1 MRELYRAIWR
11 VTGRQQWLLL
21 LLALLVAGIAAA
33 PLKLQQLVINGLVE
47 AAEPRLIVWLCV
59 GFLAVVLVSAG
70 LKFLLRLRISVVGER
85 VVLLIRKRLYANLV
99 HDTREGAEGLPTRGT
114 LVTKLAA
121 EAEMV
126 GAFAGSA
133 IAMPLVQ
140 LGTLVSV
147 VAFIL
152 VQQPWLGL
160 LVVAVVVPQA
170 IIVKA
175 LQARINARVKE
186 RVMALRRASDRIS
199 EADLQALDQ
208 AVNEDFR
215 EVYETRKKIFALKLS
230 SKLALQVIS
239 AAGIFGILLVG
250 GLLVLDGRS
259 DIGTVVA
266 SLTGLKRL
274 EGPWRELIA
283 FFRNASTVRVK
294 YEMLVRSL
302 MPRAV
307 TGGDHGWKA

>member
-1 MRELYRAIWR
+1 MRELYRGVWR
-11 VTGRQQWLLL
+11 VTGRQQWRLM
-21 LLALLVAGIAAA
+21 LLALVVAGIAAA
-33 PLKLQQLVINGLVE
+33 PLKLQQLVINSLIESG
-47 AAEPRLIVWLCV
+47 EPRRIVWLCL
-59 GFLAVVLVSAG
+59 GFLAVVLLSAG
-70 LKFLLRLRISVVGER
+70 LKFLLRLNISIVGER

-99 HDTREGAEGLPTRGT
+99 HDTHRGVTELPTRGT

-121 EAEMV
+121 EAETV

-152 VQQPWLGL
+152 VQQPWLGA

-170 IIVKA
+170 IIVRA

-186 RVMALRRASDRIS
+186 RVLTLRRASDRIS
-199 EADLQALDQ
+199 EADLRAIHQAIN
-208 AVNEDFR
+208 ADFH
-215 EVYETRKKIFALKLS
+215 EVFETRRKIFMLKLS
-230 SKLALQVIS
+230 SKLALQAIS
-239 AAGIFGILLVG
+239 AAGVFGILLVG

-266 SLTGLKRL
+266 SLTGLTRL

-283 FFRNASTVRVK
+283 FFRSASTVRIK

-302 MPRAV
+302 MPRTT
-307 TGGDHGWKA
+307 TGGDHGWSA

>member
-70 LKFLLRLRISVVGER
+70 LKFLLRLRISIVGER

-175 LQARINARVKE
+175 LQARINVRVKE
-186 RVMALRRASDRIS
+186 RIVALRRASDRIS
-199 EADLQALDQ
+199 EADLQALDE

-215 EVYETRKKIFALKLS
+215 EVYETRKKIFVLKLS
-230 SKLALQVIS
+230 SKLGLQVIS

-266 SLTGLKRL
+266 SLSGLTRL

>member
-11 VTGRQQWLLL
+11 ITGRRQLLL
-21 LLALLVAGIAAA
+21 IALAGLVAALAAA
-33 PLKLQQLVINGLVE
+33 PLKFQQLVINGLVE
-47 AAEPRLIVWLCV
+47 AADPAMIVWLCL

-70 LKFLLRLRISVVGER
+70 LKFLLRLGISAVGER

-99 HDTREGAEGLPTRGT
+99 HDTVAGAADLPTRGT
-114 LVTKLAA
+114 LVTKLSA

-133 IAMPLVQ
+133 IATPLVQ
-140 LGTLVSV
+140 LGTLASV
-147 VAFIL
+147 ITFIV

-160 LVVAVVVPQA
+160 LVLAVVVPQA
-170 IIVKA
+170 VIVKA
-175 LQARINARVKE
+175 LQARINE
-186 RVMALRRASDRIS
+186 RVRERVLALRRASDRIS
-199 EADLQALDQ
+199 EADLLAIDQ
-208 AVNEDFR
+208 AVNDDFKS
-215 EVYETRKKIFALKLS
+215 VYETRKRIFVLKLS
-230 SKLALQVIS
+230 SKLALQAIS
-239 AAGIFGILLVG
+239 AVGIFGILLVG

-266 SLTGLKRL
+266 SLTGLKRID
-274 EGPWRELIA
+274 GPWRELIA

-302 MPRAV
+302 LPRAA
-307 TGGDHGWKA
+307 TDGNHGWQA

>member
-21 LLALLVAGIAAA
+21 LLALLVAGLAAA
-33 PLKLQQLVINGLVE
+33 PLKLQQLVINSLVE
-47 AAEPRLIVWLCV
+47 DGEPQRIVWLCLA
-59 GFLAVVLVSAG
+59 FLAVVLLSAG
-70 LKFLLRLRISVVGER
+70 LKFLLRLRISTVGER

-99 HDTREGAEGLPTRGT
+99 HDTRARATDLPKRGT
-114 LVTKLAA
+114 VVTKLSA

-140 LGTLVSV
+140 LGTLASV
-147 VAFIL
+147 ITFIV

-160 LVVAVVVPQA
+160 LVIAVVVPQA

-175 LQARINARVKE
+175 LQARINVRVKE
-186 RVMALRRASDRIS
+186 RVLALRRASDVIS
-199 EADLQALDQ
+199 EADLEALDQ
-208 AVNEDFR
+208 AVVEDFR
-215 EVYETRKKIFALKLS
+215 AVYETRKKIFVLKLS
-230 SKLALQVIS
+230 SKLALQMIS

-266 SLTGLKRL
+266 SLSGLKRL
-274 EGPWRELIA
+274 DGPWRELIA

-302 MPRAV
+302 MPRAA
-307 TGGDHGWKA
+307 TGGDHGWNA

>member
-21 LLALLVAGIAAA
+21 VLALVVAGIAAA

-70 LKFLLRLRISVVGER
+70 LKFLLRLRISIVGER

-99 HDTREGAEGLPTRGT
+99 HDTRTGAADVPKRGT

-126 GAFAGSA
+126 GAFAGAA

-152 VQQPWLGL
+152 VQQPWLGVV
-160 LVVAVVVPQA
+160 VVAVIVPQA

-199 EADLQALDQ
+199 DADLQAIDQ

-215 EVYETRKKIFALKLS
+215 EVYETRKKIFVLKLS

-274 EGPWRELIA
+274 DGPWRELIA

-302 MPRAV
+302 LPRSV
-307 TGGDHGWKA
+307 TGGDHGWSA

>member
-199 EADLQALDQ
+199 EADLQAIDQ

>member
-1 MRELYRAIWR
+1 VRELYGVIWR
-11 VTGRQQWLLL
+11 VTGRQQWLLV
-21 LLALLVAGIAAA
+21 LLALLVAGLAAA
-33 PLKLQQLVINGLVE
+33 PLKLQQLVINSLVE
-47 AAEPRLIVWLCV
+47 GGEPRRIVWLCLA
-59 GFLAVVLVSAG
+59 FLAVVLLSAG
-70 LKFLLRLRISVVGER
+70 LKFLLRLRISTVGER

-99 HDTREGAEGLPTRGT
+99 HDTQTRATDLPKRGT
-114 LVTKLAA
+114 VVTKLSA

-147 VAFIL
+147 IAFIV
-152 VQQPWLGL
+152 VQQPWLGV
-160 LVVAVVVPQA
+160 LVIAVVVPQA

-175 LQARINARVKE
+175 LQARINARVRE
-186 RVMALRRASDRIS
+186 RVLALRRASDLIS

-208 AVNEDFR
+208 AVLEDFR
-215 EVYETRKKIFALKLS
+215 AVYETRKKIFVLKLS
-230 SKLALQVIS
+230 SKLALQMIS

-266 SLTGLKRL
+266 SLTGLKRID
-274 EGPWRELIA
+274 GPWRELIA

-302 MPRAV
+302 MPRAAA
-307 TGGDHGWKA
+307 GGDHGWNA